1 MGFLPGRLWVWAGFL
16 LLVGAVAMVGMNLSS
31 QRSLLLSRGDSGT
44 QPPVAATALPT
55 TPSPDGDPS
64 QEFGVSPIP
73 VQDVADG
80 SGQPASLG
88 LPNPPSESERRA
100 VYDEAATVLLDG
112 TLSHSDRRNRL
123 RLVRRSFG
131 DDLFFA
137 VIQDVPVY
145 DPGTGRTVS
154 FADYMRDL
162 AGTFVGHPQAPITFD
177 PVGAAT
183 QIYFSP
189 TDDTMRRMTG
199 IGLTEE
205 QVGRYS
211 AMYRGIEVEPEAA
224 EKPSKIAAS
233 RSAATGVAGALG
245 QDRNTSQ
252 VETGSVRQQ
261 PSGPDDPANVPPP
274 AFISRDPELRAAY
287 NQARGMFTDVNE
299 TEESRRQKA
308 RVMQQNLGE
317 EKMTLLLRYMP
328 IVDLQSGKVESFDGY
343 MRDMASSYDSGSG
356 SPMDL
361 DPVGAA
367 MTMFFDPSADTVAA
381 MTGIGLSGREREEV
395 FEKYEREQVDL
406 RDTANRIVSD
416 TSSQFNWEEV
426 HRAAGDAASG
436 IFSMFGG
443 N

>member
-1 MGFLPGRLWVWAGFL
+1 MGFLPGKLWVWAGLL
-16 LLVGAVAMVGMNLSS
+16 LLVGAVAIVGMDLSS
-31 QRSLLLSRGDSGT
+31 QRSLLPTRYHS
-44 QPPVAATALPT
+44 T
-55 TPSPDGDPS
+55 TPTPVPATPLPAILSPADQRFQG
-64 QEFGVSPIP
+64 FGGFRIP

-80 SGQPASLG
+80 SGQPASPG
-88 LPNPPSESERRA
+88 LPNPPTDTQRRA

-112 TLSHSDRRNRL
+112 SLSHSDRRNRL

-154 FADYMRDL
+154 FADYMLDL

-183 QIYFSP
+183 EIYFSP

-199 IGLTEE
+199 IGLADE

-211 AMYRGIEVEPEAA
+211 AMYRGMEVEPEAA
-224 EKPSKIAAS
+224 EKPAKVAAS
-233 RSAATGVAGALG
+233 RSTATGVAGALG

-261 PSGPDDPANVPPP
+261 PPGPADPANVPPP

-299 TEESRRQKA
+299 TEESRREKA
-308 RVMQQNLGE
+308 RVMQQSLGE

-381 MTGIGLSGREREEV
+381 MTGIGLSGRERQEV

-406 RDTANRIVSD
+406 RETANRIVSD
-416 TSSQFNWEEV
+416 TSSQFNWDEV

>member
-1 MGFLPGRLWVWAGFL
+1 MGSMPGRLWVWAGLL
-16 LLVGAVAMVGMNLSS
+16 LLVGVVAIVGMDLSS
-31 QRSLLLSRGDSGT
+31 QGSLLLPRDHGST
-44 QPPVAATALPT
+44 PTAVAATPLPAILSPADQ
-55 TPSPDGDPS
+55 PSR
-64 QEFGVSPIP
+64 EFGVSPIP

-80 SGQPASLG
+80 SGQPASIG

-100 VYDEAATVLLDG
+100 VYDGAATVLLDG

-123 RLVRRSFG
+123 RLVRHSFG

-145 DPGTGRTVS
+145 DPGTGQRVT
-154 FADYMRDL
+154 FADYMLDL

-177 PVGAAT
+177 PAGAAT

-189 TDDTMRRMTG
+189 TDDTVRRMTG
-199 IGLTEE
+199 IGLADE
-205 QVGRYS
+205 QVRKYS
-211 AMYRGIEVEPEAA
+211 ARYRGIGVEPEVAEGPAKVAA
-224 EKPSKIAAS
+224 
-233 RSAATGVAGALG
+233 GQAGAALG
-245 QDRNTSQ
+245 QAGNTSR
-252 VETGSVRQQ
+252 VETGSLRQQ
-261 PSGPDDPANVPPP
+261 LPELLDPANGPLP

-287 NQARGMFTDVNE
+287 NEAREIFTDVNE
-299 TEESRRQKA
+299 TEESRRAKA
-308 RVMQQNLGE
+308 RVMQQNRGKE
-317 EKMTLLLRYMP
+317 TLTLVLRYVP
-328 IVDLQSGKVESFDGY
+328 IVDLGNGEVQKFDDY
-343 MRDMASSYDSGSG
+343 MRDVASSYDAGPD
-356 SPMDL
+356 SPMGR

-381 MTGIGLSGREREEV
+381 MTGIGLSGRERQEV

-406 RDTANRIVSD
+406 RETANRIVSD